1 MRKLLSLVLLLAL
14 LFLQAHECAAAI
26 AQVSET
32 TSANGNSTTLTSAS
46 ISTTGA
52 SLIVVQCSSDKYTT
66 TGVSNSG
73 TADTWNLLSNYG
85 DSSAGYTLI
94 AYAFSPTTSS
104 SQTFTCTFSNSS
116 SGVENFIYVSAWSGT
131 GTTSAVFQA
140 VRGKNES
147 GAETTTPGSI
157 TPVVSGE
164 LFITGTSNNSTGYP
178 SPTITVPTSFTGIK
192 SGGYLDDNYANNDAA
207 YYVNS
212 GAGAVNPTWTWAN
225 ASSSTSSTMAAFC
238 PSPGCP
244 IAASFPGFIR

>member
-1 MRKLLSLVLLLAL
+1 
-14 LFLQAHECAAAI
+14 
-26 AQVSET
+26 
-32 TSANGNSTTLTSAS
+32 
-46 ISTTGA
+46 
-52 SLIVVQCSSDKYTT
+52 
-66 TGVSNSG
+66 
-73 TADTWNLLSNYG
+73 
-85 DSSAGYTLI
+85 
-94 AYAFSPTTSS
+94 
-104 SQTFTCTFSNSS
+104 
-116 SGVENFIYVSAWSGT
+116 
-131 GTTSAVFQA
+131 
-140 VRGKNES
+140 VRGQNES

-164 LFITGTSNNSTGYP
+164 LFITGTSNNSAGY
-178 SPTITVPTSFTGIK
+178 SGSTITVPTSFTGIK